1 MTVLLWIFI
10 VLLVLIGGVLI
21 AAMMRPN
28 DFRYVRSATMNAPPS
43 RVFDFIN
50 DMHKFNSWNPFLKM
64 DPSSD
69 VVYSGPSAGKGA
81 AYKWE
86 SKKMGAG
93 RMEIVDTTAPS
104 RVLIDLEFFKPFPGK
119 NVVEFTI
126 VPKGSLTEVTWA
138 MSGKNAFVPKLM
150 GLFMSMDKM
159 IGATFD
165 SGLADLKAKAE
176 A

>member
-1 MTVLLWIFI
+1 MSVLLWIVI
-10 VLLVLIGGVLI
+10 ILAVVIAGVLI
-21 AAMMRPN
+21 AAMMQSD
-28 DFRYVRSATMNAPPS
+28 DFRVARSTTTSASPA
-43 RVFDFIN
+43 RVFDLIN

-64 DPSSD
+64 DPTSD
-69 VVYSGPSAGKGA
+69 VVYSGPTAGKGA

-119 NVVEFTI
+119 NVVEFTMA
-126 VPKGSLTEVTWA
+126 PKGSATEVTWA
-138 MSGKNAFVPKLM
+138 MTGKKAFVPKVM
-150 GLFMSMDKM
+150 GLFFSMDKM
-159 IGATFD
+159 IGGTFD